1 MESPHIEIHGFSH
14 VGKVRE
20 ENQDAI
26 RLCSREDHPLETLG
40 HLFGIADGMGGYSNG
55 AMASEIALDAL
66 FETVYQDSRS
76 TVAQRL
82 RQGVQ
87 NANTQILQTVMKEH
101 LPPMGT
107 TLTAVHLHGQTLHLA
122 HVGDSRVYLVRKG
135 ITQCLTNDHT
145 NVGELVRM
153 KLLAPDKARTHT
165 QRSVLNR
172 CVGLELFVQPD
183 IMDLSV
189 QEGDLLILCTDGL
202 WSVVQD
208 EEIGRM
214 AREAH
219 DLEVFGQHIFDLAME
234 RDSDDNLSVIA
245 LRLHK
250 LDSSVPAPEKGFS
263 FKNLNPF
270 RRTRK
275 ALDNGSSA

>member
-1 MESPHIEIHGFSH
+1 MEAPHIEIHGFSH

-26 RLCSREDHPLETLG
+26 RVCSQEEHPIAALG
-40 HLFGIADGMGGYSNG
+40 HLFGIADGMGGFSNG
-55 AMASEIALDAL
+55 GMASDIALNAL
-66 FETVYQDSRS
+66 FEAFYQDPRAS
-76 TVAQRL
+76 VVQRL

-87 NANTQILQTVMKEH
+87 NANTQILQTVMRDR

-107 TLTAVHLHGQTLHLA
+107 TLTAVHLHGHTLHLA
-122 HVGDSRVYLVRKG
+122 HVGDSRVYLVRDG
-135 ITQCLTNDHT
+135 ATRCLTNDHT

-153 KLLAPDKARTHT
+153 RLLPPEKARTHS

-172 CVGLELFVQPD
+172 CVGLEMFVQPD
-183 IMDLSV
+183 IVDAQV
-189 QEGDLLILCTDGL
+189 REGDLIILCTDGL

-208 EEIGRM
+208 DEIGRM
-214 AREAH
+214 AHAAGS
-219 DLEVFGQHIFDLAME
+219 LEVFGQQIFDLAMD

-245 LRLHK
+245 LRLHQ
-250 LDSSVPAPEKGFS
+250 LDSRVPAPEKGFS

-270 RRTRK
+270 RFIRK
-275 ALDNGSSA
+275 SLDNGSST